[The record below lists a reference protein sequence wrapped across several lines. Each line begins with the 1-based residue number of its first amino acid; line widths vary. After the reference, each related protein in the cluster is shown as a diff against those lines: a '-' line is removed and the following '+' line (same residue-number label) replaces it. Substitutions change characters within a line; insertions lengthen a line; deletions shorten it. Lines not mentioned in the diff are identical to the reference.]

1 MCTIYD
7 IFSGYLIFM
16 TTIKIKVIHLLSFF
30 TLNYLAD
37 VVVRQVQVLAATTHT
52 STVTVWST
60 GPVSWGEG
68 RPTPTVVSLTTMCVV
83 SCQTMPPL

>member
-1 MCTIYD
+1 MYD

-16 TTIKIKVIHLLSFF
+16 RTIKIKVIHLLSFF

-60 GPVSWGEG
+60 GPVSWGEALH
-68 RPTPTVVSLTTMCVV
+68 TPTVVSLTTM
-83 SCQTMPPL
+83 SAASSQTTPPL